1 MSNTPTNNSNIVL
14 YKENM
19 SIGDLAKELGVSAA
33 EIVKKLFSQGLMVTI
48 NTPISYENAEIL
60 VLDYNKELKKKKQQ
74 MLQILNNLK

>member
-1 MSNTPTNNSNIVL
+1 
-14 YKENM
+14 M